1 MTINLPN
8 GVLKSKELPNLG
20 AGFPPLRTFLQG
32 RLICL
37 GCQRQYK
44 VEMVIYGRD
53 LTPYKGA
60 IPFVD
65 CPDCNAT
72 IMNLGAANA
81 RVVLQRVRKRRRRPP
96 DGKDVDSFP

>member
-8 GVLKSKELPNLG
+8 GVLKSKDLPFLG
-20 AGFPPLRTFLQG
+20 SPNDPWGASPTSRTFLRG

-37 GCQRQYK
+37 CCQRQYK
-44 VEMVIYGRD
+44 VKMVIFGRE
-53 LTPYKGA
+53 LAAPYKGA

-81 RVVLQRVRKRRRRPP
+81 RVVLQRVRKRRRP
-96 DGKDVDSFP
+96 

>member
-8 GVLKSKELPNLG
+8 GVLKSKELPLPSNLC
-20 AGFPPLRTFLQG
+20 FPTSPPRTFLHG

-37 GCQRQYK
+37 CCQGQYK
-44 VEMVIYGRD
+44 VKMVIYGSD
-53 LTPYKGA
+53 AAPYKGA

-65 CPDCNAT
+65 CPDCNAA

-81 RVVLQRVRKRRRRPP
+81 RVVLQRVRKRRRPQ
-96 DGKDVDSFP
+96 